1 MTEISMAT
9 RRTSFDK
16 LQRERAKRAKAAGK
30 RERRQERSANGDG
43 EGGEGLD
50 LADAPIPGD
59 LSAGELMQRLEVL
72 HNRFEAKTI
81 DFDSFEEQKRE
92 LLEQLAAIPLD

>member
-1 MTEISMAT
+1 MAT

-16 LQRERAKRAKAAGK
+16 LQRERAKKAKAAGK
-30 RERRQERSANGDG
+30 RERRQERGV
-43 EGGEGLD
+43 GGEEGELD
-50 LADAPIPGD
+50 MTEAPIVSD

-81 DFDSFEEQKRE
+81 DFDTFEEQKRE

>member
-1 MTEISMAT
+1 MAT

-30 RERRQERSANGDG
+30 RERRQERAAAGD
-43 EGGEGLD
+43 EGSED
-50 LADAPIPGD
+50 LSVATDEE

-72 HNRFEAKTI
+72 HNRFEANSI
-81 DFDSFEEQKRE
+81 DFDTFEEQKRE
-92 LLEQLAAIPLD
+92 LLERLAALPLD

>member
-1 MTEISMAT
+1 MAT

-16 LQRERAKRAKAAGK
+16 LQRERAKKAKAAGK
-30 RERRQERSANGDG
+30 RERRQEKGAEGD
-43 EGGEGLD
+43 ELD
-50 LADAPIPGD
+50 MTDAPIVGD
-59 LSAGELMQRLEVL
+59 LSAGELMDRLETL

-81 DFDSFEEQKRE
+81 DFDTFEEQKRE